1 MINAVLGF
9 SGKPLCISERDGK
22 KMNFFDVL
30 SLLGG
35 LAMFLYGMRL
45 MGDSLK
51 ENSSG
56 TLKHV
61 MEKVTDN
68 PLKAFILGIAV
79 TALIQSST
87 ATIVITSGLVAAGI
101 LTLHQ
106 SLGIIIGANVGTTVT
121 GQIIRLLDLNTSGDT
136 SFLRIFKPST
146 LAPIALII
154 GIGSHKSTPQFI
166 VPKLNVVA
174 DDVPQGGHQGLVVLP
189 HRPIVVVR
197 GCSG

>member
-1 MINAVLGF
+1 MDIFNV
-9 SGKPLCISERDGK
+9 I
-22 KMNFFDVL
+22 

-56 TLKHV
+56 TLKRV
-61 MEKVTDN
+61 MGKVTDN
-68 PLKAFILGIAV
+68 ALKAFALGVLV

-87 ATIVITSGLVAAGI
+87 ATIVITAGLVSAGI

-121 GQIIRLLDLNTSGDT
+121 GQIIRLLDIDA
-136 SFLRIFKPST
+136 F
-146 LAPIALII
+146 
-154 GIGSHKSTPQFI
+154 
-166 VPKLNVVA
+166 
-174 DDVPQGGHQGLVVLP
+174 D
-189 HRPIVVVR
+189 
-197 GCSG
+197 